1 LKKRN
6 RATSVRGTRLNGN
19 LGPLE
24 LETLKEVPILY
35 RVNDVGNLTRRLTFL
50 DLFAGCG
57 GLSLGMEEAGF
68 NPLLFSEINA
78 QAAET
83 YIANRQSMDVIPV
96 GDIYSL
102 TDENLSLLKTYW
114 RYKGIEDVDLICGGP
129 PCQGFSGIGHRRSF
143 NIAKKDIPSN
153 RLFEEM
159 VRVIKFVRPK
169 VFLFENVR
177 GLLYSRWTHGGE
189 KGEIFKAIL
198 GAFTELKNYSIR
210 WDLLHAK
217 DYGVPQNR
225 PRVILVG
232 VRCDLLSPVQLRL
245 MEEDCAGKLGSA
257 VEAGYLP
264 KPTGQAPTLEEL
276 LSDLEDPDFL
286 NRRATTSYP
295 NEPLNPVQ
303 IELRTTRDGK
313 LLRKGDTL
321 TEHEYSKHSD
331 NVRQKFRYM
340 IENKGEIPEK
350 FKTKKFAQRVFP
362 QAWDEE
368 GPNLTAASLPDDYV
382 HYRQPR
388 APTVREWARLQTFPD
403 WYVFKG
409 TRTTGGRRRAGDP
422 SAGIWERD
430 VPRFTQIGNAV
441 PVLLARKIGEHLRT
455 HFIEPYKK
463 SYSS

>member
-1 LKKRN
+1 MNIYAELREQFREPLTGGKPMNGRH
-6 RATSVRGTRLNGN
+6 TGGIQTR
-19 LGPLE
+19 PF
-24 LETLKEVPILY
+24 
-35 RVNDVGNLTRRLTFL
+35 TFI

-57 GLSLGMEEAGF
+57 GLSLGLEQAGF
-68 NPLLFSEINA
+68 TPLLFSEINL

-83 YIANRQSMDVIPV
+83 YIANRIDMEIVPV
-96 GDIYSL
+96 TDIYNL
-102 TDENLSLLKTYW
+102 TDLNLELLKAFW
-114 RYKGIEDVDLICGGP
+114 RYKGITEIDLVCGGP

-143 NIAKKDIPSN
+143 KIAKKDIPSN

-159 VRVIKFVRPK
+159 VRVIRCVRPK
-169 VFLFENVR
+169 IFLFENVR

-189 KGEIFKAIL
+189 KGEIFKAVL
-198 GAFTELKNYSIR
+198 GAFKSLKDYSIR

-225 PRVILVG
+225 PRVIMVG
-232 VRCDLLSPVQLRL
+232 IRDDVLPPDQPWLFHEASIDV
-245 MEEDCAGKLGSA
+245 ANA
-257 VEAGYLP
+257 VEAGFLP
-264 KPTGQAPTLEEL
+264 KPTGSPPTLEQL
-276 LSDLEDPDFL
+276 LSDLEDPEFP
-286 NRRATTSYP
+286 NCRATTVYP
-295 NEPLNPVQ
+295 SEPGNAVQ

-313 LLRKGDTL
+313 LLRKGDPL
-321 TEHEYSKHSD
+321 TEHEYSKHALYI
-331 NVRQKFRYM
+331 RQKFAHM
-340 IENKGEIPEK
+340 IANGGKIPER

-362 QAWDEE
+362 LEWDKE

-422 SAGIWERD
+422 SAGIWDRD

-441 PVLLARKIGEHLRT
+441 PVLLARRIGEHLRT
-455 HFIEPYKK
+455 KFLQHNIANIKVDA
-463 SYSS
+463 